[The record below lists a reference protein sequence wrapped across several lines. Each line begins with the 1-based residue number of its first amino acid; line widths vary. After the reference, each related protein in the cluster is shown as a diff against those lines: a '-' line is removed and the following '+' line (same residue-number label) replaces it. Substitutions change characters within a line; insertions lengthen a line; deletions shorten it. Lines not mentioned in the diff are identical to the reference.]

1 VPDELSV
8 RKRIFTLREA
18 QQLLPEVQAITSA
31 AEEQA
36 GELAQALDDMPPGVE
51 REQLRNEY
59 EAVLQDWVGRI
70 LDLGCE
76 VKGLWLVDFDSGD
89 GIYYCWQHPES
100 GLEFFHDY
108 DGGFAA
114 RRPLGPMH
122 LS

>member
-1 VPDELSV
+1 MALDPGD
-8 RKRIFTLREA
+8 RKRIFTLRQA

-31 AEEQA
+31 AEQQA
-36 GELAQALDDMPPGVE
+36 DELAAALEDMPPGAE
-51 REQLRNEY
+51 RERLQSEY
-59 EAVLQDWVGRI
+59 EALLQDWVGRI
-70 LDLGCE
+70 LELGCV

-100 GLEFFHDY
+100 GLEYFHDY